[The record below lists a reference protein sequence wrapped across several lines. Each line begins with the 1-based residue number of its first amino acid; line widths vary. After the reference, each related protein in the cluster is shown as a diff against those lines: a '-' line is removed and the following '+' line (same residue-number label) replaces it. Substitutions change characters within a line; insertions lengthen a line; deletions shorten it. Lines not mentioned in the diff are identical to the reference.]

1 MKFLYSVCFLITAI
15 YSLSGQYSY
24 HIKISSLPDGYPT
37 AAVQINGG
45 TIILST
51 IRGDYSS
58 QKYYSVLTIKN
69 KKNYAKTT

>member
-24 HIKISSLPDGYPT
+24 HIKISSLPDDYPT
-37 AAVQINGG
+37 ATVQVNGG
-45 TIILST
+45 TTIILST

-58 QKYYSVLTIKN
+58 QKYYSVLTI
-69 KKNYAKTT
+69 